1 MKSSHLLSPIGMAL
15 GALVISCSQ
24 HSEELIVLAPGDG
37 PDTFEDLT
45 GRAWDLTFARDE
57 VGMHSSAFTGGGG
70 IGSFP
75 IVSDP
80 TMLRA
85 GDAGY
90 PTDDDESV
98 VIGLN
103 MNGSARAYSLNALTG
118 IEVTNGHFG
127 DDYVAVAY

>member
-1 MKSSHLLSPIGMAL
+1 MRSRQLLSPLGAVL
-15 GALVISCSQ
+15 GALVIGCSQ
-24 HSEELIVLAPGDG
+24 HSEELVVLASGDG
-37 PDTFEDLT
+37 PDTFEDRT

-57 VGMHSSAFTGGGG
+57 VGMHSSDFTGGGG

-80 TMLRA
+80 AMLYP
-85 GDAGY
+85 GDYGY
-90 PTDDDESV
+90 PTDDDDSV
-98 VIGLN
+98 VIGVN
-103 MNGSARAYSLNALTG
+103 MNGSARAYSLDALTG